1 MGVDFKSSP
10 ENMDF
15 GKVTQWLSEVYW
27 SPGITRAEV
36 EYGAVNS
43 ALVVGGF
50 NESDE
55 QVSYLRVVSDRVR
68 FAYVLDVV
76 VAIPFR
82 GQGIGKRM
90 MQYTLGHPHL
100 QLVYQWALRTSGAQ
114 EFYAQLG
121 FRRVEGSEQWMIIQ
135 QPRPDRGEFS
145 PI

>member
-1 MGVDFKSSP
+1 MGVDFKSGP

-15 GKVTQWLSEVYW
+15 GKVAQWLSEAYW
-27 SPGITRAEV
+27 SPGITRTEV
-36 EYGAVNS
+36 EYGAANS
-43 ALVVGGF
+43 SLVVGGF

-76 VAIPFR
+76 VALPFR

-90 MQYTLGHPHL
+90 MQFALGHPHL
-100 QLVYQWALRTSGAQ
+100 RFVYQWVLRTRGAQ
-114 EFYAQLG
+114 EFYTQLG
-121 FRRVEGSEQWMIIQ
+121 FRRVEGSDQWMIIQ
-135 QPRPDRGEFS
+135 QPRPDRSEFN